1 VIEPL
6 VENAAPKRTLSGTY
20 SIIIAALLWST
31 GGLFIKE
38 VSLDAWS
45 ISLWRSLF
53 GCLTIFAI
61 YRFNRKRIEAG
72 RTEPWFTPQLWITS
86 FFFAL
91 LLVLFVIATKL
102 TTSANAIFLQY
113 TAPIYVLFAEPILS
127 HTKLKPR
134 DLAMVF
140 ISTCAMALFF
150 LGEFDVRSLWGNV
163 AALTSGVAFATFAL
177 LLKHKHASE
186 ALRWRAV
193 IVGHGMIVLA
203 MTLLAIVGITNPM
216 FKSAS
221 DFSMLVFLGMVQ
233 IGIAYTFFTF
243 GIGHVR
249 AIDATLICMIEPVLN
264 PIWVYIGMGE
274 KPTPWAILGGGIIL
288 SVVAIRTIFGD
299 KKIAVVLL
307 WLLSIALLILFSL
320 IALAI
325 SNIKA

>member
-1 VIEPL
+1 MIEPL
-6 VENAAPKRTLSGTY
+6 VESAAPKRTLSGTY

-31 GGLFIKE
+31 GGVFIKE

-61 YRFNRKRIEAG
+61 YRFNRNRIEAG
-72 RTEPWFTPQLWITS
+72 KTEPWFTPQLWITA

-140 ISTCAMALFF
+140 ISTCAMGLFF
-150 LGEFDVRSLWGNV
+150 LGKFDVQSIWGNV

-177 LLKHKHASE
+177 LLKHEHASE

-193 IVGHGMIVLA
+193 IVGHGMIVIAMVVLA
-203 MTLLAIVGITNPM
+203 VVGITSPAFNT
-216 FKSAS
+216 AG
-221 DFSMLVFLGMVQ
+221 DFWKLLFLGIVQ

-249 AIDATLICMIEPVLN
+249 AIDATLISMIEPVLN
-264 PIWVYIGMGE
+264 PIWVFIGVGE
-274 KPTPWAILGGGIIL
+274 RPTGWAIVGGGIIL
-288 SVVAIRTIFGD
+288 SVVAIRTILGSRESSTL
-299 KKIAVVLL
+299 V
-307 WLLSIALLILFSL
+307 
-320 IALAI
+320 
-325 SNIKA
+325 